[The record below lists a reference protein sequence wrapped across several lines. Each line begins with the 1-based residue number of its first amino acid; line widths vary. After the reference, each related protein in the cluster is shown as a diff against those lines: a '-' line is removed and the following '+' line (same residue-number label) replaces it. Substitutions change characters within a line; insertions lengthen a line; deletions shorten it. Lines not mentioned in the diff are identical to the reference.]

1 MARAAK
7 KTSKSAATRPAARKS
22 VRPLTA
28 AIAKAPQLADR
39 EAAQVRLAEWL
50 ADIGKGSAS
59 RSAAGKALKQ
69 LIGSSPKVEALLL
82 GLADGSPY
90 LWELASAEPDRLLA
104 VLESDPAERLTELLS
119 KSAKAAAAAKDEA
132 AAMRLLRRMKA
143 EAALLIAL
151 ADIGGVWPVMRAA
164 RALTEVADTA
174 VAAAVRFLLREAMAR
189 GKLKPADKQAPEQ
202 GSGHIVLAMGK
213 MGAFELNYSS
223 DIDLIVFY
231 DRDAPALADKDE
243 AAAFHVRIT
252 RGLVKLL
259 QERTA
264 DGYVFRVDLR
274 LRPDPASTQVAVS
287 TETALNYYGSVGQN
301 WERAAMIKAR
311 VCAGDFKAGEDV
323 LRQLSPFIWRKYLDF
338 AAVADIEALK
348 RQIHAY
354 RGHADIAVEGH
365 NIKLGRGGIREIEF
379 FAQTQQLVAG
389 GRHPELR
396 GRETL
401 PTLAALAE
409 GGWVGTDARADL
421 EAAYLFLRETEH
433 RLQMVAD
440 DQTHTLPPDREGL
453 ERFARFAGFKDRDA
467 FAGTLLGHLRKVQGH
482 YVRLFEETSGEA
494 NRLALTFPKEAD
506 DRETLNRLGAMGFQ
520 RPLAISATVRNWLSG
535 SYKVL
540 RGEFARSQFADLVPV
555 VLDRLAR
562 SENPDAAVSAFDDF
576 IASMSRGARLFSL
589 LRQNPD
595 LVTLVALTL
604 GAAPR
609 LADILARH
617 PEAMD
622 ALLEPSFFGALP
634 DEVALDADLARTAGQ
649 EHAYEDYLD
658 RLRMFSHEQ
667 TFLIGA
673 RILSGTVSA
682 EQAGGAFARIADVAV
697 RSLHARVEEML
708 AENYGRIR
716 GQQTALL
723 ALGKLGGREM
733 TANSDLDLI
742 IVYDFDAEHPQS
754 DGARPL
760 YGSQYFARLT
770 QRLIGALA
778 SPTNYGSL
786 YQVDMRLRPSG
797 RAGPVAT
804 SIAAFA
810 GYQETEAW
818 TWEHLALTRAR
829 VISGPPEF
837 AARVGETIR
846 AVLCRRRDPKVIA
859 ADVIDMRQAIAR
871 EKSENV
877 RWDLKYAAGG
887 LIDLEFIAQ
896 YLQLIHAAEHPGIL
910 DTTTARVF
918 DKAWRLNLLPAEDA
932 DVLRPA
938 VRLFHNLTQVLRLSL
953 SGPFDPKTAGAGL
966 LGLLCRAADLPN
978 FAALD
983 AHVAE
988 TRQKVRATFNRMLG
1002 AGGSLGELA
1011 KRNPPQ
1017 QS

>member
-7 KTSKSAATRPAARKS
+7 KRTGQPSKQPSRQPSKPAAKPS
-22 VRPLTA
+22 GRPLAA
-28 AIAKAPQLADR
+28 AISQAPRLTDR
-39 EAAQVRLAEWL
+39 KAAQARLSEWL
-50 ADIGKGSAS
+50 AEIGKGAV
-59 RSAAGKALKQ
+59 GKALKQ
-69 LIGSSPKVEALLL
+69 LIGDSAKVEALLL

-90 LWELASAEPDRLLA
+90 LWELATAEPDRLLE
-104 VLESDPAERLTELLS
+104 VLKADPDERLSALLA
-119 KSAKAAAAAKDEA
+119 KSAKAAATARDEA

-151 ADIGGVWPVMRAA
+151 ADIGGAWPAMRAA

-174 VAAAVRFLLREAMAR
+174 VGAAVRYLLRDAALR
-189 GKLKPADKQAPEQ
+189 GKLKPADKTAPEQ
-202 GSGHIVLAMGK
+202 GSGYIVLAMGK

-231 DRDAPALADKDE
+231 DPDAPALADKDD
-243 AAAFHVRIT
+243 AAAFYVRIT

-274 LRPDPASTQVAVS
+274 LRPDPASTQIAVS
-287 TETALNYYGSVGQN
+287 TEAALNYYGSVGQN

-311 VCAGDFKAGEDV
+311 ACAGDIKAGEDI

-338 AAVADIEALK
+338 AAVAEVEALK

-379 FAQTQQLVAG
+379 FVQTQQLVAG

-401 PTLAALAE
+401 PTLAALVE
-409 GGWVGTDARADL
+409 GGWIGSAARADL

-453 ERFARFAGFKDRDA
+453 ERFARFAAVKDRDD

-482 YVRLFEETSGEA
+482 YVRLFEEKTGEA
-494 NRLALTFPKEAD
+494 NRLALTFPKDAD

-520 RPLAISATVRNWLSG
+520 RPLEVSDTVRNWLHG

-540 RGEFARSQFADLVPV
+540 RGEFARTQFTDLVPV
-555 VLDRLAR
+555 LLGRLAR
-562 SENPDAAVSAFDDF
+562 SENPDAAVAAFDGF
-576 IASMSRGARLFSL
+576 IAGMSRGARLFSL

-604 GAAPR
+604 GTAPR

-617 PEAMD
+617 PDAMD

-634 DEVALDADLARTAGQ
+634 DAAALEADLARTAGPDL
-649 EHAYEDYLD
+649 AYEDYLD
-658 RLRMFSHEQ
+658 RLRMFSQEQ
-667 TFLIGA
+667 MFLIGA

-697 RSLHARVEEML
+697 RALHRRVETML
-708 AENYGRIR
+708 AENHGRVR

-754 DGARPL
+754 DGARSL

-770 QRLIGALA
+770 QRLIGALS
-778 SPTNYGSL
+778 SPTNYGAL

-804 SIAAFA
+804 SIEAFA
-810 GYQETEAW
+810 SYQETEAW

-829 VISGPPEF
+829 VISGQPEF
-837 AARVGETIR
+837 AARVEQTIR
-846 AVLCRRRDPKVIA
+846 TVLARKRDAATIA
-859 ADVIDMRQAIAR
+859 ADVVDMRKAIAQ
-871 EKSENV
+871 EKDENT

-887 LIDLEFIAQ
+887 LVDLEFIAQ
-896 YLQLIHAAEHPGIL
+896 YLQLVHAAEHPEIL
-910 DTTTARVF
+910 DTTTARVL
-918 DKAWRLNLLPAEDA
+918 DKAWRLNLLSAEDA
-932 DVLRPA
+932 DVVRPA
-938 VRLFHNLTQVLRLSL
+938 IRLFHNLTQVLRLCL
-953 SGPFDPKTAGAGL
+953 PGPFDPKTAGAGL

-978 FAALD
+978 FATLD
-983 AHVAE
+983 AHVAD
-988 TRQKVRATFNRMLG
+988 TRQRVRATFDRILG
-1002 AGGSLGELA
+1002 AA
-1011 KRNPPQ
+1011 
-1017 QS
+1017 